1 MGCRSCCNHA
11 DSRTRSLVEH
21 LSPRTRRRLKT
32 GSQVVAVQ
40 ADCSSPARHLY
51 GVRVTRDRA
60 APDAAVRYEDVVAA
74 AAASARW
81 RHRREQQQQQQQPR
95 QFAAAL
101 RAIHQSSNLPF
112 VLHAL

>member
-1 MGCRSCCNHA
+1 
-11 DSRTRSLVEH
+11 V
-21 LSPRTRRRLKT
+21 T
-32 GSQVVAVQ
+32 GSQVVTVQ

-60 APDAAVRYEDVVAA
+60 APGAAVRYEDVVAA
-74 AAASARW
+74 AASARW
-81 RHRREQQQQQQQPR
+81 RHRREQQQQQQPR